1 MKNEKKNNAQM
12 KSNQIPD
19 MPEVPTISNIDTL
32 ELEDLADSFPFAEM
46 LDTEPE
52 DVLDVPSFSGLDML
66 DMESAAKTIED
77 LEEEASRKEI
87 PPEIPV
93 FSTEEKQEE
102 DEEVIE
108 IPSFSNPDDF
118 PEEVSGISP
127 DLLSLAEN
135 IQDTDALPVIP
146 SFSDE
151 NEKEKARAKEKAKSD
166 LENLP
171 EISAFFN
178 FDSNKAQNAHAI
190 EVPERPDEEFKGDLS
205 EAELDILPQIPS
217 VLDLSDVDLLSMPG
231 NAVNNAPLLDEEAD
245 YLPEIPS
252 VTDWEEQDD
261 DKIPAIDEEPEE
273 EILTPMTEEMLAEEE
288 IVYVDEMPL
297 SVKAKNGLLRVH
309 IRSSRQL
316 VQEDDETFRSI
327 PHIDEKTL
335 EEIRRY
341 KKSKENP
348 VYPDVKPVSKEIR
361 QYLDEFLEELTDL
374 DITPSKQRALKLYLC
389 ASLPEKNRT
398 KENCWNLW
406 YRDLH
411 VRALLDR
418 YITGLIRNRQ
428 MSGLSETMLREDMPV
443 SMDKKILTEILQEMR
458 DSDRI
463 YETRGE
469 YYILKYPTVLEF
481 LVENTE
487 EKEQHIEVIRL
498 RMQGQTLAEIAK
510 KLDMSKE
517 HVSRIQN
524 KVLRLVQKLC
534 LINST
539 SVYEERYRPLF
550 ERYNLSR
557 EIFTAL
563 TKEPAE
569 VYQYLSMVS
578 VAGSAKPEEMKYDFG
593 VPDWIRIAWKKYQ
606 DEKQNEKKS

>member
-19 MPEVPTISNIDTL
+19 LPEVPSISNIDTL
-32 ELEDLADSFPFAEM
+32 ELEDLADSFPFSEM
-46 LDTEPE
+46 LETEPE
-52 DVLDVPSFSGLDML
+52 AVLDVPSFSGLDTL

-77 LEEEASRKEI
+77 LEEDTSRKEI
-87 PPEIPV
+87 LPEIPV
-93 FSTEEKQEE
+93 FSSEEEQEE
-102 DEEVIE
+102 TEDFPE

-118 PEEVSGISP
+118 PEEISDIAP
-127 DLLSLAEN
+127 EILSLAEN
-135 IQDTDALPVIP
+135 VQDTEALPAIP

-151 NEKEKARAKEKAKSD
+151 NEKAQAKEKAKSE

-178 FDSNKAQNAHAI
+178 FDSSKAQSVPVI

-217 VLDLSDVDLLSMPG
+217 VLDLSELDLLSMPV
-231 NAVNNAPLLDEEAD
+231 NAENNAPLLDEDAD

-316 VQEDDETFRSI
+316 VQENDETFRNI

-341 KKSKENP
+341 KKAKENP
-348 VYPDVKPVSKEIR
+348 EYPAVKPVSREVR
-361 QYLDEFLEELTDL
+361 QYLDEFLEELADL
-374 DITPSKQRALKLYLC
+374 NITPSKQRALKLYLS

-406 YRDLH
+406 YKDLH
-411 VRALLDR
+411 VHALLDR

-443 SMDKKILTEILQEMR
+443 SMDKKILSEILQEMR

-463 YETRGE
+463 HETRGE

-498 RMQGQTLAEIAK
+498 RMQGKSLAEIAK
-510 KLDMSKE
+510 TLNLSKE
-517 HVSRIQN
+517 HVNRIQN

-593 VPDWIRIAWKKYQ
+593 VPDWIRAAWKKYQ
-606 DEKQNEKKS
+606 EEKQTDKKS

>member
-1 MKNEKKNNAQM
+1 M

-19 MPEVPTISNIDTL
+19 LPEVPSISNIDTL

-46 LDTEPE
+46 LETEPE
-52 DVLDVPSFSGLDML
+52 AVLDVPSFSGLDTL

-77 LEEEASRKEI
+77 LEEDASRKENL
-87 PPEIPV
+87 PEISV
-93 FSTEEKQEE
+93 FSSEEKPEE
-102 DEEVIE
+102 TEDVIE

-118 PEEVSGISP
+118 PDEVSDIAP
-127 DLLSLAEN
+127 DILSLAETAQDAEN
-135 IQDTDALPVIP
+135 IPAIP

-151 NEKEKARAKEKAKSD
+151 NEKEKAKAKSD

-178 FDSNKAQNAHAI
+178 FDSNKAQNVPSI
-190 EVPERPDEEFKGDLS
+190 EVPERPDAEFSGDLS

-217 VLDLSDVDLLSMPG
+217 VLDLSEVDLLSMPV
-231 NAVNNAPLLDEEAD
+231 NAVNNTPLLDEDAD

-316 VQEDDETFRSI
+316 VLEDDETFRKI

-341 KKSKENP
+341 KKAKENP
-348 VYPDVKPVSKEIR
+348 VYPESKPVSREIR
-361 QYLDEFLEELTDL
+361 QYLEEFLEELTDL
-374 DITPSKQRALKLYLC
+374 NITPSKQRALKLYLS
-389 ASLPEKNRT
+389 AALPEKNRT

-406 YRDLH
+406 YKDIH

-443 SMDKKILTEILQEMR
+443 SMDKKILADILHEMR
-458 DSDRI
+458 ASDRI

-498 RMQGQTLAEIAK
+498 RMQGKSLAEIAK
-510 KLDMSKE
+510 KLNMSKE

-593 VPDWIRIAWKKYQ
+593 VPDWIRAAWKKYQ
-606 DEKQNEKKS
+606 DEKQDAKKS